1 MDIAADITPQS
12 VLLRAPG
19 AAPGTGATPVPSTG
33 GRSTGGRSAGGG
45 RTPMMD
51 ITPEFVRPE
60 DAVDSAAQ
68 QEKENERQAK
78 ARDAAARYYTPTGY
92 GLRHQHQKEQQE
104 QRAGS
109 AGRAPL
115 RSMR

>member
-33 GRSTGGRSAGGG
+33 GRSTGGRSAGGV

-92 GLRHQHQKEQQE
+92 GLRHQHQKEQPE